1 MSTDQLPTSKF
12 DPRKF
17 ADKGT
22 RLVGQLPLS
31 TCERLS
37 EYLVDNDGMVQVS
50 LELTLDEEKRR
61 IVTGTAQATLKVICQ
76 RCLEPMTID
85 VHADY
90 ALAIVHDEEE
100 ALHIPDRCDPFMVAN
115 DEEVSTAELIED
127 ELIVSM
133 PLVSYHDE
141 KDCKGKSH
149 YSSGDV
155 IEEKPNPFSILQ
167 KLKNGK

>member
-1 MSTDQLPTSKF
+1 MSTGQLPTSKF

-22 RLVGQLPLS
+22 RLEGHLPLS
-31 TCERLS
+31 ACERLS
-37 EYLVDNDGMVQVS
+37 EYLVDNEGVVNVN
-50 LELTLDEEKRR
+50 LTLRLDEQKRR
-61 IVTGTAQATLKVICQ
+61 IVTGTADTTVSVVCQ

-90 ALAIVHDEEE
+90 ALAIVHDDEE
-100 ALHIPDRCDPFMVAN
+100 ALHIPDQSDPFMVAN
-115 DEEVSTAELIED
+115 DEEISTAELIED

-149 YSSGDV
+149 YSSGDI

-167 KLKNGK
+167 KLKTDK

>member
-1 MSTDQLPTSKF
+1 MSTGQLPTSKF

-31 TCERLS
+31 VCERLS
-37 EYLVDNDGMVQVS
+37 EYLVDNDGMVQVD

-61 IVTGTAQATLKVICQ
+61 IVTGTAEATLKVICQ
-76 RCLEPMTID
+76 RCLEPMTIE
-85 VHADY
+85 VHANY
-90 ALAIVHDEEE
+90 ALTIVHDEEE
-100 ALHIPDRCDPFMVAN
+100 ALHIPDQSDPFMVAN
-115 DEEVSTAELIED
+115 DEEVSTPELIED

-141 KDCKGKSH
+141 AVCKGHSH
-149 YSSGDV
+149 YSSGNV
-155 IEEKPNPFSILQ
+155 AEEKTNPFSILQ
-167 KLKNGK
+167 KLKNDK

>member
-1 MSTDQLPTSKF
+1 MSTGQLPTSKF

-22 RLVGQLPLS
+22 RLEGQLPLS
-31 TCERLS
+31 LCERLA
-37 EYLVDNDGMVQVS
+37 EYLVDTDGVVEVS
-50 LELTLDEEKRR
+50 LKLTLDEEKRR
-61 IVTGTAQATLKVICQ
+61 IVTGTADTTVKVVCQ
-76 RCLEPMTID
+76 RCLEPMTLD

-90 ALAIVHDEEE
+90 ALAITQDDEE
-100 ALHIPDRCDPFMVAN
+100 ALHIPEHCDPFMVAIN
-115 DEEVSTAELIED
+115 EEISVADLVED

-141 KDCKGKSH
+141 KACKGKSH

-155 IEEKPNPFSILQ
+155 LDEKPNPFSVLQ